1 MMTNTLDPS
10 TNPMTCDLWIKG
22 GVINFGKNVD
32 TISLWTKVERMID
45 FNRHQFFGLGESFG
59 IFHTGSGGLSVT
71 IPFGNTGI
79 GMTGPDYRRDSWLYY
94 TLPPATSP
102 AVHYC

>member
-45 FNRHQFFGLGESFG
+45 FNRHQFLVLAKALASFTLTVEASQHRYRYDWAGL
-59 IFHTGSGGLSVT
+59 
-71 IPFGNTGI
+71 
-79 GMTGPDYRRDSWLYY
+79 
-94 TLPPATSP
+94 
-102 AVHYC
+102 

>member
-1 MMTNTLDPS
+1 MTNTLDPS

-59 IFHTGSGGLSVT
+59 IFSHWQWRPLGHDSVRQHGYRHDWAGL
-71 IPFGNTGI
+71 
-79 GMTGPDYRRDSWLYY
+79 
-94 TLPPATSP
+94 
-102 AVHYC
+102 